1 MAIIDRNASWYQ
13 IDKDEEVS
21 IGISLPLS
29 LSDVNSTK
37 TTIEA
42 VKQNLLNLC
51 NTEAGERVMQPNL
64 GTRLKRFIFEP
75 FSEEIV
81 VQIQDVLMEGL
92 TYWLPF
98 IRVNSI
104 DVKMSEEGRGDF
116 RNTLEISVDF
126 SLLKDLTT
134 TESIQITIGA

>member
-1 MAIIDRNASWYQ
+1 MAIIDRNATWYQ
-13 IDKDEEVS
+13 IDQDEEVS

-64 GTRLKRFIFEP
+64 GTRLKRFIFEQY
-75 FSEEIV
+75 SEDMV
-81 VQIQDVLMEGL
+81 VQVQDVLMEGL

-98 IRVNSI
+98 IRINNI
-104 DVKMSEEGRGDF
+104 DVKMSEEARGDF
-116 RNTLEISVDF
+116 RNTLEVSIDF
-126 SLLKDLTT
+126 SLIKDLTT